1 MLDWKLFSHWGNQGS
16 HLFQYPMTMNYIM
29 ETCPEA
35 HWAGEEVNRASLYTS
50 AAFGISFTLSTV
62 LYAV

>member
-1 MLDWKLFSHWGNQGS
+1 
-16 HLFQYPMTMNYIM
+16 MTMNYIM